1 MKFSGKEELNHSQ
14 VRWRHCLVET
24 QEPEIYKDL
33 EFFLLII
40 QGLQP
45 RMEVQKLTGSR
56 GLR

>member
-45 RMEVQKLTGSR
+45 RMEVQKLT
-56 GLR
+56 